1 MWISYGNFEASIGE
15 PKNAR
20 SIFEEADMSLRE
32 PNQKE
37 ERVLCL
43 EVIGGKIHKKRRNKL
58 FSPREKEKVYIIIL
72 K

>member
-43 EVIGGKIHKKRRNKL
+43 EVIGGKNSQKAQK
-58 FSPREKEKVYIIIL
+58 
-72 K
+72 